1 MSRIWSFFAGP
12 VVLALVTGCA
22 TSPSSQFYT
31 LSPVQGV
38 ELRPA
43 VKSVEPAKPLAI
55 AIGLVTVPELIDR
68 PQIVST
74 VDENRVSI
82 DEFARWADPLKS
94 QIPRVLAADL
104 TQLIPGSIVSVY
116 PQRVDD
122 KAYRVSVD
130 VQSFDSSTDGTVML
144 AVIWS
149 VRAPQRGEPVA
160 GRTFVREAVSG
171 PGYDARVN
179 AYSRALASVARDIAV
194 AMGSVAAP

>member
-1 MSRIWSFFAGP
+1 MSRFCSFSAAL

-38 ELRPA
+38 ELRPL
-43 VKSVEPAKPLAI
+43 VKSAKPVAI

-122 KAYRVSVD
+122 KVYRVSVD
-130 VQSFDSSTDGTVML
+130 VQSFDSSTNGTVTL

-149 VRAPQRGEPVA
+149 VRAPQRGEPVG
-160 GRTFVREAVSG
+160 GRTVVREAVSG

-194 AMGSVAAP
+194 AMGSVVSQ